1 MTNPVRNELLAGHL
15 TRKLDDVGNADQ
27 ELIEKVIT
35 SLKLDECVNLLN
47 ETNENV
53 STKVNE
59 IKHSNNYNYNSLQLG
74 LNNSLKIDN
83 NYSRAPSIISNTN
96 EMNVSNISERER
108 LIKAVESIGESDS
121 EKVGELLNG
130 LGKKER
136 ALCLFSNDYLI
147 QKVRDAKVVIQTMAE
162 EELEESNKENKNNDA
177 DKLTA
182 AKILTKAVSDTP
194 NIVNEDIYK
203 LNKNFYESIESLEL
217 KTQKQKIGEK
227 LFKKL
232 KSLGFKN
239 NSPKLTINLLD
250 NEDLKS
256 LLFLSE
262 CFPEKLK
269 LIAEPYSKAI

>member
-15 TRKLDDVGNADQ
+15 TRKLDDVENADQ

-53 STKVNE
+53 SNKINE
-59 IKHSNNYNYNSLQLG
+59 IKYSNNYNYNSLQLG
-74 LNNSLKIDN
+74 FNNSLKIDN

-203 LNKNFYESIESLEL
+203 LNNDFYESIESLEL

-262 CFPEKLK
+262 CFPEQLK

>member
-147 QKVRDAKVVIQTMAE
+147 QKVRDAKVVIETMAE

-262 CFPEKLK
+262 CFPEQLK
-269 LIAEPYSKAI
+269 LIAEPYSKTI